1 VSASAP
7 QALTASASKAALSTS
22 QNHQEPWC
30 LSQLLSMVIDELSFS
45 LDNNVSGLDILH
57 GLLNAQWLQSLVKV
71 YECLHKFSK
80 TRPAPTMSQASVLC
94 REVRQKLALLSA
106 HDSVA
111 QKDYNPVLAPL
122 PDNLPEDEEAMRIV
136 CLVKNNQPLGA
147 TIKRQETAGSIV
159 IARVIHGGLADRSGL
174 LFPGDQL
181 VEVNGTPVD
190 GLEPEQV
197 IQILVRSQGTI
208 MFKLIPVS
216 YRQISCSQNVIYV
229 RAMADYRPG
238 EDTSIPCVA
247 AGLAFKRGDI
257 LQIVDRNDIHWWQAK
272 NVSSPSICAGLIPS
286 NTLLKR
292 KQKEFWWSQS
302 FPPHNCMKSTHCEY
316 QRPQFCSVQVARISG
331 FRKSAR
337 LCRRNSKSNQLLCNA
352 RSPDNCYSN
361 SVWPYEE
368 VVRYQRQANAKHR
381 LVILVG
387 PSGVGV
393 NELRRRLIEI
403 NPHHFQSPVPHT
415 TRPPKSHEED
425 GREYHFV
432 SRESFEAMALSQRF
446 LEYGEYKNHLYGT
459 STETVRSVLD
469 AGKVCVIDLEPHRIY
484 LTRTKELKPYIVFI
498 KPPSISRLQ
507 QTRKYSRIITEYYVN
522 RSFKDEDLEE
532 MEDTAKKMEDHFGH
546 LFDRVIV
553 NDDLHLACGHLLSAV
568 RQAQEEPHWVPEAW
582 LCPDMDS

>member
-94 REVRQKLALLSA
+94 REVRQKLVSF
-106 HDSVA
+106 HP
-111 QKDYNPVLAPL
+111 Q
-122 PDNLPEDEEAMRIV
+122 
-136 CLVKNNQPLGA
+136 GA

-302 FPPHNCMKSTHCEY
+302 FPPHNCMKSTHYAEFNGY
-316 QRPQFCSVQVARISG
+316 KQGLYIAG